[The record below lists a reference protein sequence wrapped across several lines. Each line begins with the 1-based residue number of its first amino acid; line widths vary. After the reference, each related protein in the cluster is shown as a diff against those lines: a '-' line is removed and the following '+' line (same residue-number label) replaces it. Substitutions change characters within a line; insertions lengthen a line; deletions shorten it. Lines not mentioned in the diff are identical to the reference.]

1 MIELCGFEKNKV
13 KQGAMF
19 LIGLGVAIEKGAF
32 LAVAAIVALS
42 VFLFDKHRL
51 VNFHNKYFNKTML
64 LFLIYVGT
72 IVAIS
77 LIQGDFHSIKMVL
90 RDFEKIA
97 SFLIIYILLGK
108 TEKAFFFG
116 SLGFII
122 GILIGEATVVQSFI
136 AKTSVFGNRYGGIY
150 GHPNSL
156 GGVMELAIPFLLF
169 SIYQYREKAYY
180 TVLTGIALFSS
191 FFCLFASGSR
201 GAILAVIGEFLT
213 FFAIYFYRKLGI
225 KSCKKYISIILL
237 VGVVCLLIFVYFNHR
252 GYDSERI
259 LLWTAAWQMFLD
271 HPIIGVG
278 FSNWKEIYQT
288 TYISPLAKEPNL
300 PHCHNFYL
308 HILSTTGIVGT
319 VAYFNLLIGQLKMSI
334 RNSINEYKLLG
345 TNINIGDM
353 FGIIIC
359 GMLIHNVVEINAV
372 WRFYLLKLFFFW
384 ALCCLRFKE
393 IDKLAL
399 ENYRIDGE

>member
-1 MIELCGFEKNKV
+1 MCIFEKNTLN
-13 KQGAMF
+13 QIAIF

-32 LAVAAIVALS
+32 LAIAAIMALS
-42 VFLFDKHRL
+42 VLLFDKCRL
-51 VNFHNKYFNKTML
+51 ENFHNEYFNKTML
-64 LFLIYVGT
+64 LFFIYVGT
-72 IVAIS
+72 VVAIS

-108 TEKAFFFG
+108 TDKAFFFG

-122 GILIGEATVVQSFI
+122 GILIGESTVIQSVI
-136 AKTSVFGNRYGGIY
+136 AKTSFFGNRYGGIY

-169 SIYQYREKAYY
+169 SIYQYRKNVYY
-180 TVLTGIALFSS
+180 TILAGIALISS

-201 GAILAVIGEFLT
+201 GALLAVIGEICVLI
-213 FFAIYFYRKLGI
+213 AIYVYRKYKIQSL
-225 KSCKKYISIILL
+225 KKFVFSVILIVLICLL
-237 VGVVCLLIFVYFNHR
+237 VFVKFHSR
-252 GYDSERI
+252 SYDSERL